1 MPKPFTRPLP
11 HRSFAAGA
19 LLGLL
24 AACGGGGGSGGN
36 GGGGPPGGPITISGK
51 ALYEFP
57 PPVQGCQGLDFD
69 GLERRPIRQATVQAL
84 DPATDAV
91 LDSGVTSDTGDFA
104 LTVAANT
111 EVYLRVRA
119 ELKRTGAPG
128 WDVEVRDNTAT
139 QNGTL
144 PLEQRPLYVLD
155 TSPFDSGNVDV
166 TRDITAA
173 TGWNNST
180 NRYSG
185 TRAAA
190 PFAVLDT
197 AYAGMLL
204 VLAED
209 PSASFEPL
217 DIFWSINNRPADG
230 EVDDGDIGTSFYS
243 GENHLFLL
251 GAADS
256 DPDEFDDH
264 VVAHEW
270 GHYFEDAFSRSDS
283 IGGAH
288 SLGDA
293 LDMRVAFGEGFAT
306 ALSGMALADP
316 QYCDTT
322 LSSGFRI
329 NIEGHGGG
337 TPGWFNEVSV
347 MKVVYDLWD
356 TAIDGPDTGSIGFG
370 PIFRVMTGAQA
381 ATPGFTSIFSFA
393 TALKAENPLDDA
405 FIDQLL
411 EAEDIQADAMTAFGD
426 GETNDGSGG
435 TLDPLGSPD
444 PDVLPVYTEIVPDGS
459 TKNVCSNSQHDRDG
473 DTLHATGN
481 KLSEHRFLRMTIDT
495 PARYTFDIRMSNTED
510 LPPDDPANDREQSDP
525 DMSDPDITILLN
537 GEFQNQVVDGRQQ
550 GFSGDANEEVFT
562 TPNELVAGEYVM
574 ALVEFRYQDEATSD
588 GFPARSCFDVTVTPA
603 N

>member
-1 MPKPFTRPLP
+1 MPKPFTRAL
-11 HRSFAAGA
+11 RRCLAACV
-19 LLGLL
+19 LLGML
-24 AACGGGGGSGGN
+24 AACGGGGGGSGGD
-36 GGGGPPGGPITISGK
+36 GGGGGAPGGPVTISGK

-57 PPVQGCQGLDFD
+57 PPRQGCQGLDFNA
-69 GLERRPIRQATVQAL
+69 LERRPIRQATVQAL
-84 DPATDAV
+84 DAATDAV
-91 LDSGVTSDTGDFA
+91 LDSGTTSDAGDFA

-119 ELKRTGAPG
+119 ELERNGAPG

-144 PLEQRPLYVLD
+144 ALERRPLYVLD
-155 TSPFDSGNVDV
+155 SSPFDSGNVDL
-166 TRDITAA
+166 TRDVTAA
-173 TGWNNST
+173 TGWNSST
-180 NRYSG
+180 NSYTG

-197 AYAGMLL
+197 AYSGMLL

-209 PSASFEPL
+209 PSAVFEPL

-243 GENHLFLL
+243 SDNHLFLL
-251 GAADS
+251 GAADG

-322 LSSGFRI
+322 LSSGFAI

-370 PIFRVMTGAQA
+370 PIYRVMSGAQA
-381 ATPGFTSIFSFA
+381 ATPALTSIFSFA
-393 TALKAENPLDDA
+393 SALKAENALDVA
-405 FIDQLL
+405 FINQLL
-411 EAEDIQADAMTAFGD
+411 EAEDIRADGMTAFGE
-426 GETNDGSGG
+426 GETNDGGALL
-435 TLDPLGSPD
+435 TDV
-444 PDVLPVYTEIVPDGS
+444 DVLPVYTTIVPDGS
-459 TKNVCSNSQHDRDG
+459 TTNVCSNSQYDRDG

-495 PARYTFDIRMSNTED
+495 PARYRFEIVTTNTD
-510 LPPDDPANDREQSDP
+510 LPPDDPDNDRDQSDP
-525 DMSDPDITILLN
+525 DIRILLN
-537 GEFQNQVVDGRQQ
+537 GVSQNQVVDGDLQ
-550 GFSGDANEEVFT
+550 GFSGEPNAEIFT
-562 TPNELVAGEYVM
+562 TAEELPAGEYAM
-574 ALVEFRYQDEATSD
+574 ALVEFRYQDEQTPAD
-588 GFPARSCFDVTVTPA
+588 YPARTCFDVTVTPA
-603 N
+603 T